1 MFNRLIETRLDYGF
15 DTDVQQALQNRWE
28 QTEWPDEHKK
38 EKAREAMTYLA
49 RAFYHLQ
56 QLKTVEIIRAMFL
69 LPLEVKRRNSLIELS
84 KQEIEAERFF
94 W

>member
-56 QLKTVEIIRAMFL
+56 
-69 LPLEVKRRNSLIELS
+69 
-84 KQEIEAERFF
+84 
-94 W
+94 